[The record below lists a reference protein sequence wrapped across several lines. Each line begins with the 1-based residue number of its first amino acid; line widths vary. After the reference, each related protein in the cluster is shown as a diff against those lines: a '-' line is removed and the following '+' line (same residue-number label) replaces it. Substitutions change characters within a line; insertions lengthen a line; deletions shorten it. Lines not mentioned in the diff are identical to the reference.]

1 MLLKASFLSVCMRNR
16 PHVDSCHF
24 RYMKDVEKA
33 ASMKE
38 LQVAVACP
46 CSCSSLNNSLFTYL
60 SNAKAQ
66 FTG

>member
-1 MLLKASFLSVCMRNR
+1 
-16 PHVDSCHF
+16 
-24 RYMKDVEKA
+24 MKDVEKA